1 MDAIFV
7 VRVLRDVADRG
18 WDGAPPGRVRLPEM
32 DHGNFGQVPQ
42 GIYWCWHRC
51 DTRRVVVTRER

>member
-1 MDAIFV
+1 MPIFV

-18 WDGAPPGRVRLPEM
+18 WHGAPLGRVRLPEM

-42 GIYWCWHRC
+42 GILL
-51 DTRRVVVTRER
+51 VPA